1 MKLGQAFFMQE
12 ALEVAPL
19 LLGKFLVSH
28 IGGAKTVGKIVET
41 EAYCGIEDKACH
53 AYNNRRTKRTEVMFQ
68 EGGLAY
74 ITLCYGL
81 HHMFNVVT
89 GKADSPQAVLIR
101 AIEPTENIDLML
113 QRRGMLL
120 SKKQFTSGPGTLTK
134 ALGITTAYHGINL
147 INSDI
152 IYLEDRHVVVAPDDI
167 ITSTRVGID
176 YAEEWKEM
184 PWRFRLKGNAWTGK

>member
-1 MKLGQAFFMQE
+1 VRLGKAFFTQE

-41 EAYCGIEDKACH
+41 EAYCGVEDKACH
-53 AYNNRRTKRTEVMFQ
+53 AYNNRRTRRTEVMFQ

-89 GKADSPQAVLIR
+89 GKANSPQAVLIR
-101 AIEPTENIDLML
+101 AIEPIENVSLML
-113 QRRGMLL
+113 ERRSMLPP
-120 SKKQFTSGPGTLTK
+120 KKQFTSGPGTLTK
-134 ALGITTAYHGINL
+134 ALGITTDYHGISL
-147 INSDI
+147 IDSDL
-152 IYLEDRHVVVAPDDI
+152 IYLEDSNIIIDERNIVASP
-167 ITSTRVGID
+167 RVGID
-176 YAEEWKEM
+176 YAEAWKDM
-184 PWRFRLKGNAWTGK
+184 PWRFRLRYSAWAGK